1 MSALLEANAA
11 TRLLTNLEAVAFTH
25 LGIQLQAP
33 LGGVVVL

>member
-11 TRLLTNLEAVAFTH
+11 TRLLASLEAMAFTH

-33 LGGVVVL
+33 LGCVVVL